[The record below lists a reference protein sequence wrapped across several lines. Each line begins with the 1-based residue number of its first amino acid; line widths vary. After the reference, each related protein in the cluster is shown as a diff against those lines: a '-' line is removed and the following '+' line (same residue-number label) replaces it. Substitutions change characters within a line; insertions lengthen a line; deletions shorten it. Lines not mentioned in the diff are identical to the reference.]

1 MTMCMKCGRRQGGE
15 YKGDPSAC
23 ACGRGP
29 ESPERLWVLELGHGE
44 RAACL
49 TEEEA
54 ATYETHVEDE
64 DRVRPAEYV
73 LASVA
78 ASRAVEA
85 ERARILASVVDALNA
100 AYEEGRDEPDMTGF
114 VLGALTD
121 ACGSTDADAERFRAS
136 KAKGAALR
144 RERDALLAERDAV
157 AREGWRACVLGVSI
171 IRFWQAETK
180 SRSGDQRG
188 ALALMNEAVALRD
201 IFTAGDKAAG
211 KGVG

>member
-1 MTMCMKCGRRQGGE
+1 MKCGRRQGGE

-144 RERDALLAERDAV
+144 RERDALRLALEKIV
-157 AREGWRACVLGVSI
+157 ALQPHEPAEG
-171 IRFWQAETK
+171 E
-180 SRSGDQRG
+180 SRSSKSEWWEGCKYGTQCGRYD
-188 ALALMNEAVALRD
+188 ASKIAK
-201 IFTAGDKAAG
+201 AGIEAAG

>member
-144 RERDALLAERDAV
+144 RERDALLAERARLQDMARLLADPSANAEKLLTQV
-157 AREGWRACVLGVSI
+157 FAIARELLKEPG
-171 IRFWQAETK
+171 
-180 SRSGDQRG
+180 
-188 ALALMNEAVALRD
+188 
-201 IFTAGDKAAG
+201 AAG